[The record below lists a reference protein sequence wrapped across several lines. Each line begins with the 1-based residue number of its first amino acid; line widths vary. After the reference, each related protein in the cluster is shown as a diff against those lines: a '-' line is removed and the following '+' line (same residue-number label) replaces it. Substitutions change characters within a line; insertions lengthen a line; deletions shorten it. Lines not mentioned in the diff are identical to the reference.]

1 MEKIKRSTQ
10 ACLYQRDPKAIFTD
24 LDGETALFQLETCEY
39 LVLNSTGSAIWE
51 LLGTPMSLEDI
62 CRQLAED
69 YEVSL
74 DTCSRE
80 TEAWLNI
87 AVEKGVALIA
97 TN

>member
-1 MEKIKRSTQ
+1 M
-10 ACLYQRDPKAIFTD
+10 
-24 LDGETALFQLETCEY
+24 
-39 LVLNSTGSAIWE
+39 

-87 AVEKGVALIA
+87 AVEKGIALIA